1 MKCAWQ
7 EYLQILPIWMRS
19 RVDNLGAEK
28 LEELRLR
35 IGRMPELVL
44 NRGHVFLERKV
55 TSEDLSFCISAA
67 SQYSP
72 WASTTISD
80 GYLTATGGHR
90 IGICGE
96 AAIIDG
102 KVTTVRNVTS
112 LCLRVAR
119 DFPGIGREAAK
130 TVGSVLILGS
140 PGRGKTTLLRDLI
153 RQKSDAGPGAVAVV
167 DERREVFPT
176 APTTALIICF
186 FPGLRT
192 EVLSGFRKQKGLE
205 IMIRTMNPAWIAV
218 DEITAEEDCCGVIQ
232 ACNCGV
238 SILATAHGESV
249 EDFMQR
255 PVYKPLLE
263 NSIFQNIIVMQPDKS
278 WKLERMN
285 R

>member
-7 EYLQILPIWMRS
+7 EYLQLLPIWMRC
-19 RVDNLGAEK
+19 RVDNLGAEN

-35 IGRMPELVL
+35 IGRLPELVL
-44 NRGHVFLERKV
+44 NSGYVFLERKV
-55 TSEDLSFCISAA
+55 NSEDLSFCISAA

-80 GYLTATGGHR
+80 GYLTAPGGHR
-90 IGICGE
+90 IGICGD
-96 AAIIDG
+96 AAIVDG

-112 LCLRVAR
+112 ICLRVAR
-119 DFPGIGREAAK
+119 DFPGVGRQAAK
-130 TVGSVLILGS
+130 ISGSLLIVGS

-153 RQKSDAGPGAVAVV
+153 RQKADAGPGAVAVV

-176 APTTALIICF
+176 VSDSFCF
-186 FPGLRT
+186 SPGLRT
-192 EVLSGFRKQKGLE
+192 EVLSGCRKKKGLE

-238 SILATAHGESV
+238 SILATAHGESL
-249 EDFMQR
+249 EDFIQR
-255 PVYKPLLE
+255 PVYRPLIE
-263 NSIFQNIIVMQPDKS
+263 NMVFQNIIVMQPDKS

>member
-19 RVDNLGAEK
+19 RVDNLGTEK

-35 IGRMPELVL
+35 IGRVPELIL
-44 NRGHVFLERKV
+44 NRGHVFFERKV
-55 TSEDLSFCISAA
+55 TLEDLSFCISAA

-72 WASTTISD
+72 WASTTICD
-80 GYLTATGGHR
+80 GYLTAAGGHR

-96 AAIIDG
+96 IAIIDG
-102 KVTTVRNVTS
+102 KVTTVRNATS

-119 DFPGIGREAAK
+119 DFPGIGREADRIA
-130 TVGSVLILGS
+130 GSVLILGS

-153 RQKSDAGPGAVAVV
+153 RQKADAGPGAVAVV

-176 APTTALIICF
+176 VSDAFCF
-186 FPGLRT
+186 SPGLRT
-192 EVLSGFRKQKGLE
+192 EVLSGCGKRKGLE
-205 IMIRTMNPAWIAV
+205 IMIRTMNPDWVAV
-218 DEITAEEDCCGVIQ
+218 DEITAEEDCYGVIQ

-255 PVYKPLLE
+255 PVYRPLIE
-263 NSIFQNIIVMQPDKS
+263 NKVFENIIVMQPDKS

>member
-7 EYLQILPIWMRS
+7 EYLQLLPIWMRC
-19 RVDNLGAEK
+19 RVDNLGAEN

-35 IGRMPELVL
+35 IGRLPELVL
-44 NRGHVFLERKV
+44 NSGYVFLERKV
-55 TSEDLSFCISAA
+55 NLEDLSFCISAA

-80 GYLTATGGHR
+80 GYLTAPGWHR
-90 IGICGE
+90 IGICGD
-96 AAIIDG
+96 AAIVDV
-102 KVTTVRNVTS
+102 KVTTVRNLTS
-112 LCLRVAR
+112 ICLRVAR
-119 DFPGIGREAAK
+119 DFPGVGRQAAK
-130 TVGSVLILGS
+130 ISGSLLIVGS

-153 RQKSDAGPGAVAVV
+153 RQKADAGPGAVAVV

-176 APTTALIICF
+176 VSDSFCF
-186 FPGLRT
+186 SPGLRT
-192 EVLSGFRKQKGLE
+192 EVLSGCRKKKGLE

-238 SILATAHGESV
+238 SILATAHGESL
-249 EDFMQR
+249 EDFIQR
-255 PVYKPLLE
+255 PVYRPLIE
-263 NSIFQNIIVMQPDKS
+263 NMVFQNIIVMQPDKS